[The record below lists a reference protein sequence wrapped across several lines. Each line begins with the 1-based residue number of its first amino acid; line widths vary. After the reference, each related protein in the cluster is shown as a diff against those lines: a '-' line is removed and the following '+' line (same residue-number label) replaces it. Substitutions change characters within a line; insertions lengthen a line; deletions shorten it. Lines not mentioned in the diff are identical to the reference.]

1 MCLMT
6 GRALFIGPFL
16 EFLRLDPWRRPRTR
30 RHGPARA
37 HNRVPVELLLL
48 CGHGSGGSS
57 GGGIEVLDELC
68 CWHQ

>member
-1 MCLMT
+1 
-6 GRALFIGPFL
+6 
-16 EFLRLDPWRRPRTR
+16 
-30 RHGPARA
+30 
-37 HNRVPVELLLL
+37 LL